1 MIKWWTPGNLRFWR
15 HGDPRFWSLLLWITL
30 LTVLAA
36 VFAFPVA
43 YIGG

>member
-1 MIKWWTPGNLRFWR
+1 MIKLWTPGNLRFWR
-15 HGDPRFWSLLLWITL
+15 QGDPRFWSLLLWITL
-30 LTVLAA
+30 LAFLAA